1 MPNYLRANFSYGIL
15 STTIGTGDLILTVN
29 AGHKLPTS
37 VGFFVLTIW
46 DSIIYPS
53 PSNDPNTEIVIA
65 SYSGTPNLYEIIR
78 AQEST
83 SAVSHTAGSK
93 CGLLLTAG
101 LSSADFYILGTKE
114 VDETGLSHGK
124 FMYYN
129 GTLDKLKYAALP
141 GGGNMLQEVY
151 DPEGIGH
158 IPVVY
163 QQSTQPTTGLYDGDF
178 WINTNN
184 NKIYTYKSGAW
195 IDILGNSTTVFV
207 QGTVPT
213 ALSSSDLW
221 FNSSDSNRMYKS
233 TNVGDNE
240 IKAGEW
246 EMVEVSGVQVFMQD
260 GIPESTN
267 IGDLWVDTNDGNKL
281 YRAACVG
288 ATTIAA
294 GQWEYTNVGG
304 NRVFKQPLVPTSLG
318 VGDLW
323 VDTNDGNRLY
333 RADAVGATTIA
344 AGQWESIRDEG
355 IAQALQDAATAIE
368 DAATAQG
375 TADGKVVTFFQS
387 AIPIP
392 TSEGI
397 GDLWIDIDDDNK
409 LYRAECI
416 GANEIKAG
424 EWVLVRDAG
433 IGAAISAASTAQST
447 ADHKI
452 VTFYQAS
459 IPTSE
464 STGDMWVDTN
474 DENKLYRAA
483 VAEATTIAAG
493 QWELV
498 NVATSA
504 TNLQAGTIGK
514 AINVGNNKVLLDGV
528 NGRIVIYDEA
538 GNVRVILGLLP

>member
-1 MPNYLRANFSYGIL
+1 MSNYLRVNFGYAYLASTLTSGAL
-15 STTIGTGDLILTVN
+15 SMTLTTGHNFPIT
-29 AGHKLPTS
+29 AG
-37 VGFFVLTIW
+37 VFVVLIW
-46 DSIIYPS
+46 DQVAYPN
-53 PSNDPNTEIVIA
+53 PANDPNKEFVEATYSTLNVYTIA
-65 SYSGTPNLYEIIR
+65 R
-78 AQEST
+78 AKEST
-83 SAVSHTAGSK
+83 TAVEHLVGDK
-93 CGLLLTAG
+93 CGMFYSAG
-101 LSSADFYILGTKE
+101 LSEADLYILGTKE

-129 GTLDKLKYAALP
+129 GIADKLNYAALP
-141 GGGNMLQEVY
+141 GGGDMLQEVY

-163 QQSTQPTTGLYDGDF
+163 QQATQPATGLYDGDF
-178 WINTNN
+178 WINTTN
-184 NKIYTYKSGAW
+184 NKIYTYNSGAW
-195 IDILGNSTTVFV
+195 TDILGNSSTVFV

-213 ALSSSDLW
+213 ALSSADLW

-304 NRVFKQPLVPTSLG
+304 NRVFKQDGIPTSLG

-323 VDTNDGNRLY
+323 VDDDGNRLY
-333 RADAVGATTIA
+333 RAAIVGATTIA

-355 IAQALQDAATAIE
+355 IAQALEDAATAIE

-375 TADGKVVTFFQS
+375 TADGKVTTFF
-387 AIPIP
+387 AAP
-392 TSEGI
+392 TPTAEAI
-397 GDLWIDIDDDNK
+397 GDLWINTSDNNK
-409 LYRAECI
+409 LHRWN
-416 GANEIKAG
+416 GSS
-424 EWVLVRDAG
+424 WTDVQDAG
-433 IGAAISAASTAQST
+433 IGEAIANAATAQST
-447 ADHKI
+447 ADGKI

-474 DENKLYRAA
+474 DENKLYRSA
-483 VAEATTIAAG
+483 VAGATTIAAG

-514 AINVGNNKVLLDGV
+514 SINVGSSKLILDGV
-528 NGRIVIYDEA
+528 NGVIKVYDES
-538 GNVRVILGLLP
+538 NNLRVELGLLS